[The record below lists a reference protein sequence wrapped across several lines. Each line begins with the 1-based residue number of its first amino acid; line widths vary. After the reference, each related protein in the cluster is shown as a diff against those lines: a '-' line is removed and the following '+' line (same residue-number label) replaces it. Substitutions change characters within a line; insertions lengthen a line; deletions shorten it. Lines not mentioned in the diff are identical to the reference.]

1 MSMRDKLELLQQ
13 KRAEAELGGGEER
26 IKAQHDK
33 GKMTARE
40 RLEVLL
46 DPGSFVELDRFV
58 TPGGYA
64 EIFLRTT
71 LASGV
76 VPKISAVLG
85 PCAGGAV
92 YSPAITDFVF
102 MVRGIS
108 YMFVTGPSVV
118 KTVTHEDVTFDQLG
132 GADAHA
138 TTSGV
143 AHFAH
148 DSELEALAA
157 IRTLLSYLP
166 SNNLDDPPVRTSG
179 DPVDRRDEELL
190 EIVPD
195 SATQPYD
202 MHEVIRRI
210 VDHGEFFE
218 VHKAFAENL
227 IVGFARLGGRP
238 VGLVANQPAVLAGG
252 LDIHAA
258 LKGGGFIPLCDPVDI
273 PPVTVRGV
281 PRVLPGV
288 AQEHGGIIQH
298 GAKLLY
304 PHCEATVPKLTL
316 ITRKAYGGAYD

>member
-1 MSMRDKLELLQQ
+1 MALAVRSGAPIVGLNDSGGARIKEGVVS
-13 KRAEAELGGGEER
+13 LGGNAK
-26 IKAQHDK
+26 I
-33 GKMTARE
+33 
-40 RLEVLL
+40 
-46 DPGSFVELDRFV
+46 
-58 TPGGYA
+58 Y
-64 EIFLRTT
+64 LRTT

-76 VPKISAVLG
+76 VPQISAVLG

-143 AHFAH
+143 AHFAY
-148 DSELEALAA
+148 DSELEALTA

-166 SNNLDDPPVRTSG
+166 SNNLDDPPVRTTG

-202 MHEVIRRI
+202 MHDVIRRI

-218 VHKAFAENL
+218 VHKAFGGDR
-227 IVGFARLGGRP
+227 IGGFARLGGRP
-238 VGLVANQPAVLAGG
+238 AGVGPNQPAVLAGRLG
-252 LDIHAA
+252 INAA
-258 LKGGGFIPLCDPVDI
+258 LKGARFIRFCDAVHI
-273 PPVTVRGV
+273 PPVPFEDVARFL
-281 PRVLPGV
+281 PRR
-288 AQEHGGIIQH
+288 AQEPRG
-298 GAKLLY
+298 L
-304 PHCEATVPKLTL
+304 V
-316 ITRKAYGGAYD
+316 

>member
-1 MSMRDKLELLQQ
+1 VCM
-13 KRAEAELGGGEER
+13 G
-26 IKAQHDK
+26 
-33 GKMTARE
+33 
-40 RLEVLL
+40 
-46 DPGSFVELDRFV
+46 
-58 TPGGYA
+58 
-64 EIFLRTT
+64 
-71 LASGV
+71 
-76 VPKISAVLG
+76 
-85 PCAGGAV
+85 
-92 YSPAITDFVF
+92 
-102 MVRGIS
+102 RGIS
-108 YMFVTGPSVV
+108 YRFVPGPSVV

-227 IVGFARLGGRP
+227 IVGFAVMGPKGAVEVLYKGDATEAQEGEYREKFAHPYLAAARGYLDDIIDPRDSRPRLIEA
-238 VGLVANQPAVLAGG
+238 LTTLATKRDRNPPKKHGN
-252 LDIHAA
+252 
-258 LKGGGFIPLCDPVDI
+258 IPL
-273 PPVTVRGV
+273 
-281 PRVLPGV
+281 
-288 AQEHGGIIQH
+288 
-298 GAKLLY
+298 
-304 PHCEATVPKLTL
+304 
-316 ITRKAYGGAYD
+316 